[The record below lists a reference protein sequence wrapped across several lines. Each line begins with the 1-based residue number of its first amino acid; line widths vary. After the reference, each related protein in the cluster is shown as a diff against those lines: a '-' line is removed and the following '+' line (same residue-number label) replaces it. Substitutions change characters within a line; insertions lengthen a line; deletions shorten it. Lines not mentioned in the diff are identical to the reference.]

1 MKKYRRFMFHDICD
15 VKVWRKSYL
24 WLNFNASTVKS
35 ENLQFD
41 VLLLSIANKVSAKKV
56 QKNYLSQHWKMIE
69 TLKKKRTFGLIND
82 MKNLVNFNAN
92 SGISENL
99 HFDGLILSKV
109 FSVWAK
115 KNTEEFC
122 REKWL
127 MVSKMT
133 QGVWWMFGQVVVSNV
148 R

>member
-1 MKKYRRFMFHDICD
+1 MTFVMSKFEENLIFGCKNDMRNL
-15 VKVWRKSYL
+15 V
-24 WLNFNASTVKS
+24 NFNASTGKS

-56 QKNYLSQHWKMIE
+56 QKNYLSQHWKMIQ
-69 TLKKKRTFGLIND
+69 TLKKKRTFSLKNE
-82 MKNLVNFNAN
+82 MRNLVNFNAN

-109 FSVWAK
+109 FSVWAN

-122 REKWL
+122 CEKWL
-127 MVSKMT
+127 MVSKRT
-133 QGVWWMFGQVVVSNV
+133 QGVWWIFRQVVVSNV

>member
-1 MKKYRRFMFHDICD
+1 MTFVMSKFEENLIFGCKNDMRNL
-15 VKVWRKSYL
+15 V
-24 WLNFNASTVKS
+24 NFNASTGKS

-56 QKNYLSQHWKMIE
+56 QKNYLSQHWKMIR
-69 TLKKKRTFGLIND
+69 TLKKKRTFSLKNE
-82 MKNLVNFNAN
+82 MRNLVNFNAN

-133 QGVWWMFGQVVVSNV
+133 LGVWWIFGQVVVSNV

>member
-1 MKKYRRFMFHDICD
+1 MTFVMSKFEENLIFGCKNDMRNL
-15 VKVWRKSYL
+15 V
-24 WLNFNASTVKS
+24 NFNASTGKS

-56 QKNYLSQHWKMIE
+56 QKNYLSQHWKMIR
-69 TLKKKRTFGLIND
+69 TLKKKRTFSLKNE
-82 MKNLVNFNAN
+82 MRNLVNFNAN

-133 QGVWWMFGQVVVSNV
+133 QGVWWIFGQVVVSNV

>member
-1 MKKYRRFMFHDICD
+1 MTFVMSKFEENLIFGCKNDMRNL
-15 VKVWRKSYL
+15 V
-24 WLNFNASTVKS
+24 NFNASTGKS

-41 VLLLSIANKVSAKKV
+41 ILLLSIANKVSAKKV
-56 QKNYLSQHWKMIE
+56 RKNYLSQHWK
-69 TLKKKRTFGLIND
+69 TLKKKRTFSLKND
-82 MKNLVNFNAN
+82 MRNLANFNAN

-133 QGVWWMFGQVVVSNV
+133 QGVWWIFGQVVVSNV

>member
-82 MKNLVNFNAN
+82 MKNLVSFNAN

-115 KNTEEFC
+115 KKY
-122 REKWL
+122 RGVLSW
-127 MVSKMT
+127 KMT
-133 QGVWWMFGQVVVSNV
+133 YGFKNDARSLVNFWTSSCK
-148 R
+148 

>member
-1 MKKYRRFMFHDICD
+1 MSKFEENLIFGCKNDMRNL
-15 VKVWRKSYL
+15 V
-24 WLNFNASTVKS
+24 NFNASTGKS
-35 ENLQFD
+35 EYLQFD
-41 VLLLSIANKVSAKKV
+41 ILLSSIANKVSAKKV
-56 QKNYLSQHWKMIE
+56 RKNYLSQHWKMIQ
-69 TLKKKRTFGLIND
+69 TLKKKRTFSLKND
-82 MKNLVNFNAN
+82 MRNLVNFNAN

-99 HFDGLILSKV
+99 YFDGLILSKV
-109 FSVWAK
+109 FNVWAK

-133 QGVWWMFGQVVVSNV
+133 QGVWWIFGQVVVSNV